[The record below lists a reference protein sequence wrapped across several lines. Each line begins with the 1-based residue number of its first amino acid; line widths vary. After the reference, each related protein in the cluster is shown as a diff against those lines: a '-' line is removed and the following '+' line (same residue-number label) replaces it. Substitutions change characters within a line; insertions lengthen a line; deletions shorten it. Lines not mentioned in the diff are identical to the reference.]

1 MLCPHPDS
9 ILAVSNVALIQRGT
23 AVPNTA
29 HRRSATYIL
38 RVWSASAMP
47 DGRSQLRFSVERVG
61 DDAQRRGFE
70 SFTVLVDYLRT
81 VCGVE
86 GPEDEDTVHM
96 QT

>member
-1 MLCPHPDS
+1 
-9 ILAVSNVALIQRGT
+9 
-23 AVPNTA
+23 
-29 HRRSATYIL
+29 
-38 RVWSASAMP
+38 MP